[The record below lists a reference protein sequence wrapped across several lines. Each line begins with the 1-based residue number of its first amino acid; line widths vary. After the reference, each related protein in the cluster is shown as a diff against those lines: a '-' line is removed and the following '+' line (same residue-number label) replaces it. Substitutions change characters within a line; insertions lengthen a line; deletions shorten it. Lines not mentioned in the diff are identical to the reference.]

1 MTARAE
7 RRFSPLVAF
16 ATGALVALVILGA
29 TNAHGQDY
37 PPPTMPESGPVEHV
51 PTGPDYQTPEN
62 LPADTLLA
70 EVEKES
76 TAIVKAVDQGDW
88 WMAAALVLSL
98 AVWLARKGAARFLP
112 DGGAGSSKFS
122 LWLGRLKRW
131 TASGE
136 GGVVLTILGAGLTG
150 LLTVLASQLPFGW
163 VWLSTTLKVGL
174 ASMGGFV
181 GLKKTLSRAA
191 VVERQ
196 ERRETTDQVKAGMSP
211 APTAPLVLALLMLLP
226 GAAFAQAQL
235 VQVTAAQ
242 TGLSGAILSGSPQ
255 TAAISMLNPAAPVS
269 YNQLTIGWVAV
280 VGTSTAMTV
289 TCTGS
294 VDLGTTYKPIER
306 CSDGTTFS
314 CTAATWSYDL
324 TTQTSGLINIPT
336 NYTHMK
342 CVFTA
347 TGTGTVTVTGV
358 KNTV

>member
-1 MTARAE
+1 MTAKAE

-16 ATGALVALVILGA
+16 AIGSLVAIIVLGA
-29 TNAHGQDY
+29 SRAHGQDY
-37 PPPTMPESGPVEHV
+37 PPPTMPESGPVEEI
-51 PTGPDYQTPEN
+51 PAGPDYQTPEN

-76 TAIVKAVDQGDW
+76 TAIVRAVDQGDW

-112 DGGAGSSKFS
+112 DEGTP
-122 LWLGRLKRW
+122 GRLKRW
-131 TASGE
+131 VASGE
-136 GGVVLTILGAGLTG
+136 GGVVLTLLGAGLTG
-150 LLTVLASQLPFGW
+150 LLTVLASRIPFGLVW
-163 VWLSTTLKVGL
+163 VTTTLKVGL

-196 ERRETTDQVKAGMSP
+196 ERREKSGMSP
-211 APTAPLVLALLMLLP
+211 APLVLALLMLLP
-226 GAAFAQAQL
+226 SLAGAQAQL
-235 VQVTAAQ
+235 AEITAVQ
-242 TGLSGAILSGSPQ
+242 TGLSAAVLSGSPQ
-255 TAAISMLNPAAPVS
+255 TAAISMLNQSAPVS
-269 YNQLTIGWVAV
+269 YNQLTLGWAV
-280 VGTSTAMTV
+280 TAGTSTTMTV

-294 VDLGTTYKPIER
+294 VDKGATYKAIER

-314 CTAATWSYDL
+314 CTAATWSYDIS
-324 TTQTSGLINIPT
+324 TQTSGLINIPS

-342 CVFTA
+342 CTFTA